1 MQELA
6 KRSSG
11 GTSGYVRIIV
21 SLASAVIL
29 TFFAS
34 QIYSAHDMKL
44 PVKIGV
50 ILVIAAIGFGGIHSI
65 LTPEPDE
72 ASVLPE
78 HEIVELRYR
87 DVRRSSQRCNRAAW
101 LRPHR
106 IRASSAGMRGPT
118 SPAWTARTITSA
130 VSKPPTKPERPRPVI
145 AARR

>member
-44 PVKIGV
+44 PVKDRV
-50 ILVIAAIGFGGIHSI
+50 ILVIAAIGFGGF
-65 LTPEPDE
+65 T
-72 ASVLPE
+72 
-78 HEIVELRYR
+78 
-87 DVRRSSQRCNRAAW
+87 RSSPRSRTR
-101 LRPHR
+101 RPSCR
-106 IRASSAGMRGPT
+106 NMR
-118 SPAWTARTITSA
+118 S
-130 VSKPPTKPERPRPVI
+130 
-145 AARR
+145 